1 MQTIIDNIRS
11 LASYQQLLKRMQS
24 TGGQPGLGLP
34 RAARLPLLAAL
45 LDDIKQPILFI
56 TDRSDHA
63 LSLFDELGFWV
74 KSPRYHFAEPNPLFY
89 EQAAWGV
96 TTRRERLQALT
107 ALSTY
112 HLPFAQK
119 PVVPAVFVASVRSLM
134 TRTLPRRDFLKAC
147 RKLSVNQTIQP
158 DVLLRSWAEIGYQ
171 RVNTVLEPGQFSSR
185 GGILDIWATSE
196 TMPVRLDFF
205 GDEVETIRKFDPAS
219 QRTLENLESI
229 LVTPAREYIDVGGQ
243 GTEVSEFHIPLLH
256 TQPASMLDYLPQKAV
271 VLIDDLSVVE
281 SMAAEV
287 EEQAVKFRQ
296 ESIKEE
302 TLSDDFP
309 LPYIPW
315 SELHDSLQD
324 HASLEFGYSTVE
336 EPPSPTGRGGR
347 GEGDLSSCF
356 GHDERFGGRLKP
368 FVEYLT
374 SIVERGERVILVSRQ
389 SPRLH
394 ELWLESDRREVEVEN
409 PIFIEASLSEG
420 FTLLPQTPASVHL
433 ITDSEI
439 FGWERPQP
447 RTRQRPIAETPESL
461 YSDLQAGD
469 YVVHIDHGIG
479 RFAGL
484 VTREMDQHIR
494 EFLTVEYDGGGQL
507 YVPVHQAD
515 RLTRY
520 VGAEGAI
527 PALDRLGGQEWHE
540 KKGRVKAAVLE
551 VAQDMLDLYARRNV
565 VKGYAFKPDTTWQK
579 ELEDSFPYVETEDQV
594 RALADIKRDM
604 ESARPMDRL
613 LCGDVGYGKTE
624 VALRAAFKAVM
635 DGKQVAILVPTTVL
649 AQQHYE
655 TFLQR
660 LAAFPVKVEML
671 SRFRTP
677 REQTAILLGLAIG
690 EIDIVVGTHRLI
702 SPDVQ
707 FKELGVVVI
716 DEEQRFG
723 VTHKEHLKKL
733 RTEVDVLTLTATPI
747 PRTLYMALTGVRDI
761 SNLNTP
767 PEERLPIVTHVG
779 PYSPK
784 LVRQAILRELERG
797 GQIFFVHNR
806 VHTIDAMKTHLH
818 QLVPEANVDI
828 GHGQMPEQQ
837 LASVMHRFNA
847 GETDILLSTT
857 IIESGLDI
865 PNANTLIVD
874 RADTF
879 GLAQLYQLRGRVGRG
894 AARAYSYFFRHRK
907 LSPTVEGQQRL
918 EVIAE
923 NTQLGAGYSIAMRD
937 LEIRGAGD
945 LLGTRQHGH
954 IQAVGFHLYTR
965 LLADAVRRIRSI
977 PVGKHGVE
985 TSSSIL
991 QSSGGAFSLPMSMPV
1006 NVDLPLAVGIPA
1018 DYIQDQDLRLRLY
1031 RRIADLRDETEI
1043 EALASEFKDRFGELP
1058 EMTRNLFYQMQ
1069 VKLRAEKAGLSSIN
1083 WEAGQIVLKYP
1094 ASANGAE
1101 TKRLADLG
1109 PGIRGGKSAYWC
1121 SFGVQWE
1128 SRLLDTLSRL

>member
-1 MQTIIDNIRS
+1 MESILDKIHELSQ
-11 LASYQQLLKRMQS
+11 YQQLLRQLQAN
-24 TGGQPGLGLP
+24 GGQLPGLGLP
-34 RAARLPLLAAL
+34 RAARLPVLAAL
-45 LDDIKQPILFI
+45 HQDLGRPILLI

-63 LSLFDELGFWV
+63 LAMFDELGFWV

-96 TTRRERLQALT
+96 TTRRDRLQTLT
-107 ALSTY
+107 ALASY

-119 PVVPAVFVASVRSLM
+119 PEVPPIFVTSARSLM

-147 RKLSVNQTIQP
+147 KKLTTGQTTQP
-158 DVLLRSWAEIGYQ
+158 DALLRSWVETGYQ
-171 RVNTVLEPGQFSSR
+171 RVNTVLEPGQFSRR
-185 GGILDIWATSE
+185 GGILDIWTAAE
-196 TMPVRLDFF
+196 KLPVRLDFF
-205 GDEVETIRKFDPAS
+205 GDEIETIRRFDPAS
-219 QRTLENLESI
+219 QRTVEKLESI
-229 LVTPAREYIDVGGQ
+229 LITPAREYI
-243 GTEVSEFHIPLLH
+243 VSGDQDSELAEFNIPLLH
-256 TQPASMLDYLPQKAV
+256 PQPASLLDYLPQKA
-271 VLIDDLSVVE
+271 LILVDDLSVVE
-281 SMAAEV
+281 SMVAEI
-287 EEQAVKFRQ
+287 EEQAVKLRQ
-296 ESIKEE
+296 DSIAEE
-302 TLSDDFP
+302 TLDPDFP
-309 LPYIPW
+309 LPYVTWP
-315 SELHDSLQD
+315 ELLDNLHDRPFLELGHSTAVDEENSLRDAFSIGQ
-324 HASLEFGYSTVE
+324 
-336 EPPSPTGRGGR
+336 
-347 GEGDLSSCF
+347 
-356 GHDERFGGRLKP
+356 RFAGRLKP
-368 FVEYLT
+368 FIEHVGSLVSKNET
-374 SIVERGERVILVSRQ
+374 VIVISRQ
-389 SPRLH
+389 SERLH
-394 ELWLESDRREVEVEN
+394 ELWRENHTEEEVQEN
-409 PIFIEASLSEG
+409 PQFIEASLSEG
-420 FTLLPQTPASVHL
+420 FSVSDLHL
-433 ITDSEI
+433 ITDSEV

-447 RTRQRPIAETPESL
+447 RIRQRPVAETPESI
-461 YSDLQAGD
+461 YADLQVGD
-469 YVVHIDHGIG
+469 YVVHIDHGVG
-479 RFAGL
+479 RFGGL
-484 VTREMDQHIR
+484 VQRELDNHLR
-494 EFLTVEYDGGGQL
+494 EFLAVEYEGGGQL

-520 VGAEGAI
+520 VGAEGAV
-527 PALDRLGGQEWHE
+527 PALDRLGGQEWQE
-540 KKGRVKAAVLE
+540 KKGRVKQAVLE
-551 VAQDMLDLYARRNV
+551 VAQEMLDLYARRNV
-565 VKGYAFKPDTTWQK
+565 VKGYQFKPDTTWQK
-579 ELEDSFPYVETEDQV
+579 ELEDSFPYVETEDQK
-594 RALADIKRDM
+594 RALTDIKRDM
-604 ESARPMDRL
+604 ESPRPMDRL

-660 LAAFPVKVEML
+660 LSVFPVKVEML

-677 REQTAILLGLAIG
+677 REQTSILHGLAMG
-690 EIDIVVGTHRLI
+690 EIDIVIGTHRLI
-702 SPDVQ
+702 SSDVQ
-707 FKELGVVVI
+707 FKDLGLVII

-806 VHTIDAMKTHLH
+806 VNTIDAMKAHLN
-818 QLVPEANVDI
+818 QLVPEARVDV
-828 GHGQMPEQQ
+828 GHGQMPETQ

-847 GETDILLSTT
+847 GDTDVLLSTT

-937 LEIRGAGD
+937 LEIRGAGE

-965 LLADAVRRIRSI
+965 LLADAVRQIRRL
-977 PVGKHGVE
+977 E
-985 TSSSIL
+985 TSRKDGEKKDGRGKIDIALSSLTQPI
-991 QSSGGAFSLPMSMPV
+991 SMPV

-1018 DYIQDQDLRLRLY
+1018 DYIADQDLRLRLY

-1043 EALASEFKDRFGELP
+1043 DALSSEFSDRFGKLP
-1058 EMTRNLFYQMQ
+1058 EMVENLFYQMR
-1069 VKLRAEKAGLSSIN
+1069 VKLRAEKAGLSAIN
-1083 WEAGQIVLKYP
+1083 WESGQIVLRYP
-1094 ASANGAE
+1094 ASSEDRDGQ
-1101 TKRLADLG
+1101 RLPDLG
-1109 PGIRGGKSAYWC
+1109 PGIRGGKDAYWC
-1121 SFGVQWE
+1121 TFGDNWE
-1128 SRLLDTLSRL
+1128 EKLLDMLERLDGK